1 MKPEKEFVK
10 MMACPFCGK
19 DTGIALDRTLGRK
32 GFDERGLMPSG
43 KVPDWNGCDD
53 CKLQSAQD
61 LEQNL

>member
-32 GFDERGLMPSG
+32 GFDEI
-43 KVPDWNGCDD
+43 
-53 CKLQSAQD
+53 
-61 LEQNL
+61 